1 MNQYDYGFKRED
13 FGPGLIT
20 AGLSMLA
27 NNDGRMS
34 VPQLIG
40 QGGLDALEGHM
51 ARKKYE
57 AAMAR
62 QQAEDERTQAQHD
75 MQMKKGQMEMSEAER
90 LNALKARFAS
100 GDRSPEVMYGLYG
113 KEMTAHDLAVK
124 RIYAEQAAKEASAK
138 RERER
143 QMALWGRLG
152 LTPGSSDVPASGGAG
167 GSLGASGFKLTP
179 EQMVLLAQMGPEGK
193 AVLTA
198 LTQASRANAGVMQED
213 AKAANKYIEKLIEQR
228 ENANA
233 SLQQF
238 DALDALLGQGM
249 KTGKLEEYKNDF
261 AGFLEAMGAS
271 PELITTFGLNDPA
284 MVAAFNSLQMTNI
297 MNVLARQKGVQTE
310 GDAERASKTWA
321 NIGNTEEGNRWVNQY
336 HRNIAERSKERAY
349 FLENELRRN
358 GGRIGDA
365 EKAWEKHAKTLGS
378 VVPPMPKR
386 ATPKKID
393 YSAMSD
399 DEILRELNR
408 LGGDSF

>member
-1 MNQYDYGFKRED
+1 
-13 FGPGLIT
+13 
-20 AGLSMLA
+20 
-27 NNDGRMS
+27 
-34 VPQLIG
+34 
-40 QGGLDALEGHM
+40 
-51 ARKKYE
+51 
-57 AAMAR
+57 
-62 QQAEDERTQAQHD
+62 
-75 MQMKKGQMEMSEAER
+75 
-90 LNALKARFAS
+90 
-100 GDRSPEVMYGLYG
+100 
-113 KEMTAHDLAVK
+113 
-124 RIYAEQAAKEASAK
+124 
-138 RERER
+138 
-143 QMALWGRLG
+143 
-152 LTPGSSDVPASGGAG
+152 
-167 GSLGASGFKLTP
+167 
-179 EQMVLLAQMGPEGK
+179 
-193 AVLTA
+193 
-198 LTQASRANAGVMQED
+198 MQED

-238 DALDALLGQGM
+238 DALDALLDQGM

-271 PELITTFGLNDPA
+271 PELVTTFGLNDPA

-358 GGRIGDA
+358 GSRIGDA

-386 ATPKKID
+386 ATPKKVD

-399 DEILRELNR
+399 DEVLRELNR